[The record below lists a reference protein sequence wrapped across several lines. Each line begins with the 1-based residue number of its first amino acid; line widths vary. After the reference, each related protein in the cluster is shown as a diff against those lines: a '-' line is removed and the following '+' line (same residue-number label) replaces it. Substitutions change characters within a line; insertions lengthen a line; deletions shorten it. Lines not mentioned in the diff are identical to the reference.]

1 MNVFEGSRRIALLAG
16 GLWVL
21 GWCISAFN
29 YKPYVYLTYS
39 FPGAGK
45 PPVVSE
51 SLSYSNSI
59 CPIDSISEHK
69 SFLTKRK
76 TDVSVS
82 FCFLTIENQHGN
94 RKIALPL
101 NPFDKFDKLAERYG
115 GVTLYDE
122 SSPQASN
129 YIKSVINDFEIP
141 PKDQA
146 DAESRWWKIVA
157 SDIGSGFLWM
167 FLGLCVLLVFTLA
180 TGWIVRGFMGIP
192 QGLDKKL
199 DA

>member
-1 MNVFEGSRRIALLAG
+1 MNVFEGSRRTALLTA

-29 YKPYVYLTYS
+29 YKPYVYLTYY

-51 SLSYSNSI
+51 SSAYSDSRCPYNSI
-59 CPIDSISEHK
+59 NEHK

-82 FCFLTIENQHGN
+82 FCFFTVEHQSSN
-94 RKIALPL
+94 RKIALPS
-101 NPFDKFDKLAERYG
+101 NPFDKFDKMADIYG
-115 GVTLYDE
+115 GETLYDE
-122 SSPQASN
+122 YSLPAMK
-129 YIKSVINDFEIP
+129 YINSVVTSFEIP

-146 DAESRWWKIVA
+146 EADSRWWKTVVT
-157 SDIGSGFLWM
+157 DIGTGLFWM
-167 FLGLCVLLVFTLA
+167 MLGLCALWVFTLA

-192 QGLDKKL
+192 QGSDQKPNS
-199 DA
+199 

>member
-29 YKPYVYLTYS
+29 YKPYVYITYS

-51 SLSYSNSI
+51 SSSYSDSR
-59 CPIDSISEHK
+59 CPYNSISEHK

-82 FCFLTIENQHGN
+82 FCFLTVEQQNGT
-94 RKIALPL
+94 RKISLPL
-101 NPFDKFDKLAERYG
+101 NPFDKFDKLAEIYG
-115 GVTLYDE
+115 GETFYDE
-122 SSPQASN
+122 SSLRATN
-129 YIKSVINDFEIP
+129 YVKSVVSSFEIP
-141 PKDQA
+141 VKDQA
-146 DAESRWWKIVA
+146 EADGRWWKTVA

-167 FLGLCVLLVFTLA
+167 SLGLCVLWVFTLA

-192 QGLDKKL
+192 DGLDKKP